1 MPIISVT
8 DNENN
13 RSKRNAKKSKKKTN
27 IERQEQRGELSYIDK
42 VRPKWFCSV
51 FKVFSN

>member
-1 MPIISVT
+1 MKIIDQRET
-8 DNENN
+8 Q
-13 RSKRNAKKSKKKTN
+13 KKVKNKTN

>member
-1 MPIISVT
+1 MKIT
-8 DNENN
+8 DQRETQ
-13 RSKRNAKKSKKKTN
+13 KKVKKTN